1 VHTFAIESG
10 MAGRRLDHFLTS
22 VLPDYS
28 RARIQEWVEEG
39 RVLLNGKPVK
49 ASYKLRGGETVT
61 VEPASARPLEAF
73 PEDIPLTVLYED
85 DAVVAIDKPAGL
97 VVHAGAGHG
106 SGTLVNALLHRFG
119 GLSGMGGPLR
129 PGIVHRLDKGT
140 SGVLL
145 VAKTDQAHVALANQ
159 FALRTV
165 EKVYWALVQG
175 TTEGESG
182 RMHSSIAR
190 DPARRMRMT
199 DRLGSGREAY
209 TRWRVMRRF
218 ARFTLLEVT
227 IGTGRTHQIRVH
239 LSSMGHPIAGD
250 ALYGAAKRM
259 PGMPSLDRPWLHA
272 RQITFTTP
280 ASGERV
286 TVESPVPTELEA
298 WLALLA

>member
-1 VHTFAIESG
+1 VHTFAIESD
-10 MAGRRLDHFLTS
+10 MAGRRLDHFLTFA
-22 VLPDYS
+22 LPDHS
-28 RARIQEWVEEG
+28 RARIQQWIEDG
-39 RVLLNGKPVK
+39 RVLLDGKPAK

-61 VEPASARPLEAF
+61 VEPAAPKPLEAF

-85 DAVVAIDKPAGL
+85 DAVVAIDKPSGL

-119 GLSGMGGPLR
+119 GLSGVGGPLR

-145 VAKTDQAHVALANQ
+145 VAKTDQAHVALASQ
-159 FALRTV
+159 FSSRTV

-175 TTEGESG
+175 SPEGDSG

-190 DPARRMRMT
+190 DPVRRQRMT

-250 ALYGAAKRM
+250 PLYGAARNT
-259 PGMPSLDRPWLHA
+259 PGMPPLERPWLHA
-272 RQITFTTP
+272 RQITFTSP
-280 ASGERV
+280 AEGQRV
-286 TVESPVPTELEA
+286 TVVSPVPTELEA

>member
-1 VHTFAIESG
+1 

-22 VLPDYS
+22 ALPDHS
-28 RARIQEWVEEG
+28 RARIQQWVEEG
-39 RVLLNGKPVK
+39 RVLLDGKPVK

-61 VEPASARPLEAF
+61 VEPASSKPLEAF

-119 GLSGMGGPLR
+119 GLSGVGGPLR

-159 FALRTV
+159 FASRTV

-175 TTEGESG
+175 TTEGDSG

-190 DPARRMRMT
+190 DPARRQRMT

-209 TRWRVMRRF
+209 TRWRVMQRF

-250 ALYGAAKRM
+250 TLYGAAKRI
-259 PGMPSLDRPWLHA
+259 PGMPALERPWLHA

-280 ASGERV
+280 AGGERV
-286 TVESPVPTELEA
+286 TVASPVPTELEA